1 MGQHL
6 KQNVEGQ
13 QSVVSNEFLGELVD
27 LARLK
32 KIYKLNTA
40 QKKGTAKGA
49 SADSVER
56 DEMETLVLGT
66 MALKGS

>member
-1 MGQHL
+1 M
-6 KQNVEGQ
+6 
-13 QSVVSNEFLGELVD
+13 VSNEVLGELVD

-49 SADSVER
+49 SADSAER